1 MAYPVSRFKKDDK
14 KEKKMILAIG
24 LLIAVVLAVAGT
36 QMSVSGRE
44 YTRKV
49 KLLEARGYEL
59 DETLA
64 WSDIDEWEESI
75 KIKYK
80 NDVRIE
86 RKEIE
91 DWTEFYG
98 IYRDSLSTPVYDY
111 SLYDSIHGCG
121 EEYVIWFST
130 VYLRGSRQ
138 GRFITFYIY
147 PDG

>member
-1 MAYPVSRFKKDDK
+1 MSRFKKDDK
-14 KEKKMILAIG
+14 KEKKIILAVG

-36 QMSVSGRE
+36 QMSLNGRE
-44 YTRKV
+44 YARKV
-49 KLLEARGYEL
+49 KLLKARSYEL

-64 WSDIDEWEESI
+64 WSDMEEWEESI
-75 KIKYK
+75 DKKYK

-91 DWTEFYG
+91 DWNEFYG
-98 IYRDSLSTPVYDY
+98 IFRDSLSAPVYDY
-111 SLYDSIHGCG
+111 SLYDSIHGCS

-130 VYLRGSRQ
+130 VYLRGSSQ
-138 GRFITFYIY
+138 GRFITYYIY